1 MRTTIDLPENL
12 FRRTKALAA
21 VRGSSMKDLIVR
33 ALEREVN
40 AQGSGAPPSSRK
52 RRPFPVVHLKSG
64 RKLDLSDFDFDD
76 LLA

>member
-40 AQGSGAPPSSRK
+40 AQGSETQTSSRK
-52 RRPFPVVHLKSG
+52 RPPFPVVHLKSG